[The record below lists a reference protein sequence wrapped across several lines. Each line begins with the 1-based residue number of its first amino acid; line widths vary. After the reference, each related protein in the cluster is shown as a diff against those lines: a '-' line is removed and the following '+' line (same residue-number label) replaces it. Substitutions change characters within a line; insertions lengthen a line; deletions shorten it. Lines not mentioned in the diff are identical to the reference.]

1 MKRYLYSTLVIVLV
15 GLNLFG
21 QSAASPQGGTL
32 SLTEYLSKVAKGNL
46 GYIAEQF
53 NVSIA
58 DAELKAAKVFS
69 DPEVSL
75 SYSNNEDQTLL
86 MGQGIDAAI
95 SYPFSLG
102 NKRGAA
108 ISLAHSQKEQA
119 QSAVDAYFQN
129 LRAEAALSYF
139 SAIKQKQLLQLQLDI
154 YSQLKKLADADSL
167 RLQVGAIHATDALQ
181 TALEARA
188 QQNQV
193 IQAEADYRMALS
205 KMAQLQGGNY
215 SDGAISLTDD
225 FPSSVK
231 EYELSDLIKTALEH
245 RSDLQL
251 AIRNKEISEKQVRLL
266 QAKRAFEF
274 SLEAGYSHS
283 AVVKNEI
290 APAPAFNTYKAG
302 ISIPL
307 KFSNL
312 NRGEVLAARNAV
324 SQSEAQYRDTQV
336 SIAGEVTQA
345 YLALKA
351 LEKQFGQYKKGLVE
365 DAEKIVQ
372 ARNYAYQRGET
383 GLTDLLNAQRTFVD
397 LRIEYLGIRYACT
410 EARINLEKA
419 AGIWDIE

>member
-1 MKRYLYSTLVIVLV
+1 MKSLYSTLIIILI

-21 QSAASPQGGTL
+21 QSIGGQKSGTL
-32 SLTEYLSKVAKGNL
+32 SLSEYLSKVAKGNM

-58 DAELKAAKVFS
+58 DAELKAAKVFP

-75 SYSNNEDQTLL
+75 SYSNNEDHTLM
-86 MGQGIDAAI
+86 MGQGLDAAI

-108 ISLAHSQKEQA
+108 ISLARSQKELA

-139 SAIKQKQLLQLQLDI
+139 TAVKQKQLLQLQRDI
-154 YSQLKKLADADSL
+154 YQQMKKLAEADSL

-193 IQAEADYRMALS
+193 TQAEVEYRVALS
-205 KMAQLQGGNY
+205 KMAQLQGISSSGNELSP
-215 SDGAISLTDD
+215 SDDLPLFSR
-225 FPSSVK
+225 
-231 EYELSDLIKTALEH
+231 EYELTDLLKLALER

-266 QAKRAFEF
+266 KAGRAFEF
-274 SLEAGYSHS
+274 NLEAGYSHS

-290 APAPAFNTYKAG
+290 APAPAFNSYSAG

-312 NRGEVLAARNAV
+312 NRGGVLAAQNAV
-324 SQSEAQYRDTQV
+324 SQSEAQYRDIQLAITN
-336 SIAGEVTQA
+336 EVTQA
-345 YLALKA
+345 YWALKA
-351 LEKQFGQYKKGLVE
+351 LEKQVGQYKNGLVE

-383 GLTDLLNAQRTFVD
+383 GLTELLNAQRTFID
-397 LRIEYLGIRYACT
+397 LRIEYLETIYEYT
-410 EARINLEKA
+410 EARISLEKA
-419 AGIWDIE
+419 AGIWGIE